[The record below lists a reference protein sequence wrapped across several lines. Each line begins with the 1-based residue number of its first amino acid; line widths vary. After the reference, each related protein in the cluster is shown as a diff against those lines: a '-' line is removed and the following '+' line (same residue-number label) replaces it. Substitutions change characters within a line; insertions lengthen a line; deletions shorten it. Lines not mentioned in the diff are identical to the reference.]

1 MLCLSACVCVSLSL
15 ARALSALCVS
25 PYQGL
30 ALCSGFVLLVAVLL
44 PVIIFTTLHTKHGR
58 TRLDGGL
65 GQPSDVQKFGWLF
78 MRYSHS
84 YYWWEVLTMYKTI
97 MTVFFAVWMSHEPGR
112 CVGVVGFCLFLQLVL
127 QFIFKPM
134 ECLESEE
141 HSSVKPA
148 KRKGNQLQLLTIV
161 CQLLFLVV
169 SMISAWT
176 GPRSDDR
183 IGHCKILPGSDLDER
198 AAPTA
203 CGVLNLPM
211 YGDQCFQTGPCIR
224 AP

>member
-1 MLCLSACVCVSLSL
+1 MLCLSACACVSLSL
-15 ARALSALCVS
+15 SRALSALCVS

-148 KRKGNQLQLLTIV
+148 KRKGNQLPRV
-161 CQLLFLVV
+161 R
-169 SMISAWT
+169 SAASPACFAAAAAAGSCCCRCRCW
-176 GPRSDDR
+176 RALAEQRAAAYSR
-183 IGHCKILPGSDLDER
+183 IGWALAGMPLLC
-198 AAPTA
+198 
-203 CGVLNLPM
+203 
-211 YGDQCFQTGPCIR
+211 
-224 AP
+224 